1 MWTGNLFNMNLLI
14 VDFAQRIEL
23 STVTSGNVVGVGHI
37 GKGRH
42 VFSSQVD
49 SNNSGDAR
57 KQWATKSS
65 INSFC
70 SVSAATEQ
78 GHFVF

>member
-1 MWTGNLFNMNLLI
+1 MWTGNLFNINLLI

-23 STVTSGNVVGVGHI
+23 STVTNGNVVGVGHI
-37 GKGRH
+37 GKGRR

-57 KQWATKSS
+57 KQWETKSS
-65 INSFC
+65 INSFG

>member
-1 MWTGNLFNMNLLI
+1 LI

-23 STVTSGNVVGVGHI
+23 STVTNGNVVGVGHI
-37 GKGRH
+37 GKGRR

-57 KQWATKSS
+57 KQ
-65 INSFC
+65 
-70 SVSAATEQ
+70 
-78 GHFVF
+78 